1 MLLPYL
7 ASINPVESDD
17 KIQAQDP
24 SVGLC
29 GSISQFFVETLSTT
43 FMNQELTW
51 PTVQD

>member
-43 FMNQELTW
+43 FMNQELIW
-51 PTVQD
+51 PTDQD